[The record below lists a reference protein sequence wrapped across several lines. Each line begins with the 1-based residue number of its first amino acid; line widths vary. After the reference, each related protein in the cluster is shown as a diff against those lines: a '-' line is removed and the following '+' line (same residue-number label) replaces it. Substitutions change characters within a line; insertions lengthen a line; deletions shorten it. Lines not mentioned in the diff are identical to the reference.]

1 MSDEPQQQSGDPD
14 DGNWTP
20 RDLSAGTGAPAGQP
34 AAPGGKKGNTGRPRR
49 TGWRRAV
56 PTWRAAL
63 ATLLVIALILIG
75 GFIAGYQLVG
85 IPPANPT
92 ATAQS
97 NVYLYKDGTVIA
109 RDGDVN
115 RQNVQLAQ
123 VPSPSSTPSS
133 PPRTATSTPSAPST
147 SKPCSGPAGTPS
159 PARADKAVRP
169 SPSSS

>member
-123 VPSPSSTPSS
+123 VPLPVQHAVLAAEDRNFYSE
-133 PPRTATSTPSAPST
+133 RAVDIKAMFRA
-147 SKPCSGPAGTPS
+147 AGTPS